1 MADTVSTHQVR
12 LHESHHNDDPTSRV
26 RAVSWFDDKPVAEFT
41 AHARSSLHQSEMS
54 NATLG
59 LYTESVL
66 KSKRKQKARNR
77 SEAFSVPVQRFE
89 EVRSLFGSKH
99 ANQASASLTEAQAL
113 PVTDQTTFDLARACV
128 HWPVCKGEPSLSY
141 EEQLE
146 VCTLL
151 DKAFRAHRVGWE
163 PAASGTVIGHQLG
176 AASLLHMRLA
186 QLDGVDWY
194 QPTCFQSHEQYLNW
208 KHFELHHIHELIH
221 TMKSTVKTM
230 SRLPRLG
237 TLCGLSL
244 SGDESARTHLMLRK
258 ASKLYHKMKR
268 SSKPLVRKSR
278 LLRTDYHAHLTALTK
293 RLLEHENPGL
303 FFDGPELGS
312 CLRFSLSPSSLWLL
326 GQFASWYGVS
336 RVYQLTIL
344 AEVCV
349 CCMDVASPQ
358 LALLNQLLLELKQ
371 IDTYPPNN
379 DNNETN
385 HRQSVMFKRSRAKT
399 ASLTVT
405 EADMV
410 LKVVSKCMDQCELWI
425 LSFKHICPA
434 PLAVGP
440 ADSNAIT
447 RAKETDSLSNQ
458 VSTQAP
464 TSLQSILVL
473 WQRAVALRFPDDNG
487 FQRLQDLLSTATDKL
502 YFEMRSSVAS
512 SLQMLAT
519 ELRDNRSVTVANP
532 NATVT
537 ESAPLSLLQLLGLI
551 EELFQELTDDNEF
564 YKRQIES
571 LYPSINLVRI
581 SSYRIFETLRDEVQ
595 RSLDPVLSEDQSNK
609 QLISSIT
616 KVYSKL
622 RSLHQQVVSWLKT
635 EAPAF
640 NPFPPLFV
648 PFVTAWISEVREITL
663 PQSMEQLIRQESWQP
678 LGAGVMHSSSARD
691 LMLLFHLILDVYD
704 TLPQCTFHAELL
716 GAVLI
721 QGVRTYADT
730 LTEHHMPGESKAT
743 NTDSNIHSLSHGI
756 RQMLRSVVRSH
767 RPAVANGSNGSAGCL
782 GMCENVCTWMANI
795 EYLLRGSLILGEQ
808 AVDNR
813 QLEKRLVL
821 LQTRVLDSPDARVNQ
836 IIMDL
841 LNESPVPSSRLKECD
856 DCCDGR
862 GIVRR
867 ILDRSIANGS
877 ALASKLISP
886 ILYLPHKLVSFFH
899 HNERPKQEDVS
910 SSLTVSLST
919 TASFEEV
926 NGFLYACIK
935 RLAKQV
941 TANMSDIMASGF
953 DTLLHLKPLPQK
965 EEDIESALDTYVL
978 SDLNCQLRFLMQ
990 RLYPL
995 GMQAILKA
1003 LCQMLLDLLT
1013 QLLVPTD
1020 PTKCL
1025 SLSQIQLIQRCLV
1038 PLDTFLWGGGTGLRK
1053 PFSEGSQSL
1062 QLRTL
1067 IALCQ
1072 DSTGSLISVYE
1083 GMFSALNQN
1092 SKLNGPKDGTSE
1104 SVVTLEQILLIIKAR
1119 RKSLKDR
1126 TAKSFLT
1133 YLESVKR
1140 SPLPATTVTV
1150 AK

>member
-1 MADTVSTHQVR
+1 MAAIVSARHVH
-12 LHESHHNDDPTSRV
+12 LDESHHNNDGVMSRA
-26 RAVSWFDDKPVAEFT
+26 RAASWFDEKPVTEFT
-41 AHARSSLHQSEMS
+41 AHTRSSLHQSEMS

-66 KSKRKQKARNR
+66 RSKRKQTARNR

-89 EVRSLFGSKH
+89 EVRSLFGGKH
-99 ANQASASLTEAQAL
+99 ANQVSASLTDSQVL
-113 PVTDQTTFDLARACV
+113 PLTDQTTFDLARACV
-128 HWPVCKGEPSLSY
+128 HWPVCRGDRSLSY
-141 EEQLE
+141 EEQLA

-151 DKAFRAHRVGWE
+151 DKAFHAHRVGWE
-163 PAASGTVIGHQLG
+163 PAASGTVVGHQLG
-176 AASLLHMRLA
+176 AASLLYMRLA
-186 QLDGVDWY
+186 QLDGVDSY
-194 QPTCFQSHEQYLNW
+194 QPTCFESQEQYLNW
-208 KHFELHHIHELIH
+208 KHFELHHIQELIH
-221 TMKSTVKTM
+221 TLKSTVKTM

-244 SGDESARTHLMLRK
+244 SGNESARTHSMLRK

-268 SSKPLVRKSR
+268 SSKPLVRKTR

-303 FFDGPELGS
+303 SFDGPELGA

-349 CCMDVASPQ
+349 CCMDVGSPQ
-358 LALLNQLLLELKQ
+358 LALLSQLLLGLKQ
-371 IDTYPPNN
+371 IDAYVPNN
-379 DNNETN
+379 DDNEVAQT
-385 HRQSVMFKRSRAKT
+385 VVFKRSRAKT
-399 ASLTVT
+399 ASLTVS
-405 EADMV
+405 EAAMV

-440 ADSNAIT
+440 ADPNAIT
-447 RAKETDSLSNQ
+447 RAKEVDSPPNQ
-458 VSTQAP
+458 VSGQAP
-464 TSLQSILVL
+464 TPLQAVLLL
-473 WQRAVALRFPDDNG
+473 WQRAVALRFHDDNG

-502 YFEMRSSVAS
+502 YFELRSSVAS
-512 SLQMLAT
+512 SLQMLST
-519 ELRDNRSVTVANP
+519 EHRDNRSVAVANSNSTVA
-532 NATVT
+532 
-537 ESAPLSLLQLLGLI
+537 ESLPLSLLQLLALI

-564 YKRQIES
+564 YKRQIEFF
-571 LYPSINLVRI
+571 YPSINLVRI
-581 SSYRIFETLRDEVQ
+581 SSHRIFETLRDEVQ

-622 RSLHQQVVSWLKT
+622 RSLHQQVMSWLKT

-663 PQSMEQLIRQESWQP
+663 PHSMEQLIRQESWQP
-678 LGAGVMHSSSARD
+678 LGPGVMHSSSARD

-721 QGVRTYADT
+721 QGVRTYAET
-730 LTEHHMPGESKAT
+730 LAEHHLQEQSTSSDKH
-743 NTDSNIHSLSHGI
+743 IHSLSNGI

-767 RPAVANGSNGSAGCL
+767 RPAVANGSNGSTGCL
-782 GMCENVCTWMANI
+782 GMSENVCTWMANI

-841 LNESPVPSSRLKECD
+841 LNESPVPNSRLKECD
-856 DCCDGR
+856 GCCDGR

-877 ALASKLISP
+877 ALAAKLISP
-886 ILYLPHKLVSFFH
+886 ILYLPQKLVSFFH
-899 HNERPKQEDVS
+899 HNETPKHEDVSS

-919 TASFEEV
+919 TASFEDV
-926 NGFLYACIK
+926 NAFLYACIK
-935 RLAKQV
+935 RLAKLV
-941 TANMSDIMASGF
+941 TAHMSDIIASGF

-1003 LCQMLLDLLT
+1003 LSQMLLDHLT

-1025 SLSQIQLIQRCLV
+1025 SLSQVELIQRCLV

-1067 IALCQ
+1067 LALCQ
-1072 DSTGSLISVYE
+1072 DSTASLISVYE

-1092 SKLNGPKDGTSE
+1092 SKSSDRKDGTSE

-1119 RKSLKDR
+1119 RKSFKDR

-1140 SPLPATTVTV
+1140 SPLPQVVVTA